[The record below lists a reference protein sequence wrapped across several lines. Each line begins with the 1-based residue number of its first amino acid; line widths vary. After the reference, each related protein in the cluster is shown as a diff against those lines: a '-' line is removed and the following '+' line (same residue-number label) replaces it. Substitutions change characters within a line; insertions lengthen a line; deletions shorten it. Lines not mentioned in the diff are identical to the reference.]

1 MLGGYN
7 YMLSIQHAM
16 CLANHSH
23 DPGSRLIAST
33 LYPDAVRAYSGPRQ
47 YSHFEKSED
56 GSFSYYMAF
65 PNDMHVNKEQ
75 IQTRIDDVEPDI
87 SLVRPCAIG
96 EETDIDAFYRYNK
109 HLESVMKKGVDYHL
123 HQDMVFD
130 DFIRREIDCTDKY
143 DDKFVFNDEQLDG
156 KGVRKVIGDI
166 EQHGIY
172 VLAHKLYEE
181 KGITADQNW
190 LKESIKPALD
200 AEYSEDLSDKTFSFM
215 NINPEINELIKNHD
229 WSKLNDGPLPLSE
242 YEQLY
247 DDVDRAMCD
256 VDKISNSSGRRLPE
270 YASVVD
276 SSLEYD
282 DMSL

>member
-1 MLGGYN
+1 
-7 YMLSIQHAM
+7 MLSIQHAM

-23 DPGSRLIAST
+23 NAGSRLTAAT

-56 GSFSYYMAF
+56 GSYSYYMSF
-65 PNDMHVNKEQ
+65 PNDMHVCKQQ
-75 IQTRIDDVEPDI
+75 IQTRIQDIEPDI

-96 EETDIDAFYRYNK
+96 EETDIDAFYEHNK

-143 DDKFVFNDEQLDG
+143 DDKFVFNGQEMDG
-156 KGVRKVIGDI
+156 KAVRGLIGDI

-181 KGITADQNW
+181 KGITADQDW
-190 LKESIKPALD
+190 LKETVKPVLD
-200 AEYSEDLSDKTFSFM
+200 AEYSQDLSDKTFSFM
-215 NINPEINELIKNHD
+215 NINPEINERIKNHD
-229 WSKLNDGPLPLSE
+229 WSKLNDGPLPLAK
-242 YEQLY
+242 YEKLY
-247 DDVDRAMCD
+247 EDVDKAMSDVDRFN
-256 VDKISNSSGRRLPE
+256 KGSGRKLPSYTAE
-270 YASVVD
+270 LDESM
-276 SSLEYD
+276 EYD
-282 DMSL
+282 GISL